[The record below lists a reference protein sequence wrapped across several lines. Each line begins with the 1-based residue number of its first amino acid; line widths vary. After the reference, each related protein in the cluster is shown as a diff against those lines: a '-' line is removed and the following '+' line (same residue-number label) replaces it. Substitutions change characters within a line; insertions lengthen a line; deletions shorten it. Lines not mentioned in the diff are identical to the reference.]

1 MADASAGWRLPA
13 PMIESLV
20 VRETCRLL
28 KDRPRLI
35 DALNLARLPANRMR
49 RILSITEKLEDRLR
63 DDGPEVQRE
72 LLQDVIDRIEV
83 CPGSV
88 WISYRIGKLRALI
101 GVTAEEGDPEAE
113 ARFRLEVPVQ
123 MKRRG
128 AEMRLVLGDARDS
141 EAMPDPVLIKIVA
154 QGHGWFEELRSG
166 KCPSVGDLVA
176 QHGVSQGDI
185 SRRLPLA
192 FLAPDIVATILDGR
206 QPVELTAARLVRIRG
221 LPLSWA
227 EQRRVLGFPG

>member
-20 VRETCRLL
+20 VRETWRLL

-49 RILSITEKLEDRLR
+49 RILSITERLEDRLR

-88 WISYRIGKLRALI
+88 WTSYRIGKLRALI
-101 GVTAEEGDPEAE
+101 GVTAEEGDPKAE
-113 ARFRLEVPVQ
+113 AHFRLEIPVQ

-128 AEMRLVLGDARDS
+128 AEMRLVLGERIAHPLS
-141 EAMPDPVLIKIVA
+141 
-154 QGHGWFEELRSG
+154 LRSTTG
-166 KCPSVGDLVA
+166 
-176 QHGVSQGDI
+176 
-185 SRRLPLA
+185 RRNGPLCK
-192 FLAPDIVATILDGR
+192 
-206 QPVELTAARLVRIRG
+206 
-221 LPLSWA
+221 
-227 EQRRVLGFPG
+227 